1 MSRLRTRGQS
11 LVEFALVLP
20 VLLIVLLGIFAFGR
34 AIFAYNAV
42 SNAAREGMR
51 VAIVNQNA
59 AAIEAEALAA
69 TTGMDPNE
77 ITVTF
82 TPCTGPTVLGC
93 MVKVKVAYNWSAITP
108 IIGSVV
114 GPRELA
120 SEAGMV
126 VERIYSAAPTPPTP

>member
-1 MSRLRTRGQS
+1 MSRRQRGQS

-20 VLLIVLLGIFAFGR
+20 VLLIILMGIFDFGR

-69 TTGMDPNE
+69 TTGMDPTQ

-82 TPCTGPTVLGC
+82 TPCTGATTLGC
-93 MVKVKVAYNWSAITP
+93 MVKVRVAYNWSAITP
-108 IIGSVV
+108 IIGTVV

-120 SEAGMV
+120 TEAAMV
-126 VERIYSAAPTPPTP
+126 VERIYSAPPTP